1 MSTLEIDNLTAI
13 TTNTNVTIK
22 GKGSGKVSLGDGN
35 LLFPDSDGS
44 SGQFIQTDA
53 SGVLSFATAGG
64 AWTVIS
70 TVTADNVASLTI
82 TGISDTY
89 NYYCIGFSD
98 ILMATDDRR
107 ILLRMGDSSGIDSGA
122 SDYSYNG
129 SYVKTNNTSFSH
141 ESTQTGAHID
151 VGGES
156 FGAASEEGWG
166 GIYWITCPSSST
178 TFPQIMGMYNGFN
191 QSVANGQLGFTL
203 GKRNT
208 VIDIDRIQIFSG
220 EGDIISGR
228 ITLWGIAHA

>member
-122 SDYSYNG
+122 SDYSY
-129 SYVKTNNTSFSH
+129 
-141 ESTQTGAHID
+141 TGAHID